1 MSGTWQ
7 STASDQH
14 TQNVSAHRNRDAE
27 GHRCGR
33 AAAGE
38 FSMDRS
44 LGERLPGRGVREL
57 EDRPFFNP
65 LGDTGQ
71 VQQPVLAVHHP
82 TTAVGTR
89 V

>member
-1 MSGTWQ
+1 
-7 STASDQH
+7 
-14 TQNVSAHRNRDAE
+14 
-27 GHRCGR
+27 
-33 AAAGE
+33 
-38 FSMDRS
+38 MDRS

>member
-1 MSGTWQ
+1 
-7 STASDQH
+7 
-14 TQNVSAHRNRDAE
+14 
-27 GHRCGR
+27 
-33 AAAGE
+33 
-38 FSMDRS
+38 MDRS

-82 TTAVGTR
+82 TPADTATVTR
-89 V
+89 RAPALPEACSAWR